1 MQRGDKASIDMPSIV
16 TVAHELK
23 APLSLVRQIAL
34 ARDYYSEEERER
46 ALRRIEL
53 ISDRSLRLVTMLT
66 KQQQQRSDFFDI
78 EIFNFNWIV
87 EEVAHEFY
95 PILAE
100 LEQPIELRLKKRPL
114 LTCGNKEIVQSIIAG
129 MCDNALYYGNKDH
142 PIIISTRE
150 TSSTARVAVD
160 DIGPRSD
167 PAQSFTPHRP
177 QSSGLGLYIAEEFA
191 KKIHSSI
198 GRVRHH
204 RGGMKFYLDIP
215 LTRQLELFA

>member
-23 APLSLVRQIAL
+23 APLSLMRQIAL
-34 ARDYYSEEERER
+34 ARDYYSEEDREK
-46 ALRRIEL
+46 AFRRIEL

-66 KQQQQRSDFFDI
+66 KQLRIDSFDI
-78 EIFNFNWIV
+78 EIFNLNRVV

-100 LEQPIELRLKKRPL
+100 LEQPIELHLKKRPL
-114 LTCGNKEIVQSIIAG
+114 LTRGNAEIVQSIIAG
-129 MCDNALYYGNKDH
+129 LCDNALYYGNKEQ
-142 PIIISTRE
+142 PIIVSTQQ
-150 TSSTARVAVD
+150 TFHTARVAVD
-160 DIGPRSD
+160 DVGPHSDRS
-167 PAQSFTPHRP
+167 QSFTPHRP

-204 RGGMKFYLDIP
+204 QGGMKFYLDIP
-215 LTRQLELFA
+215 LTRQLELFI